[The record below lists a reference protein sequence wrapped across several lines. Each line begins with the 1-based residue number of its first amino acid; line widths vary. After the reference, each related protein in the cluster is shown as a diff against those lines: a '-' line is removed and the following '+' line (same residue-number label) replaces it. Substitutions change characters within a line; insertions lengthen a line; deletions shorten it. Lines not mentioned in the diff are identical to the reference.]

1 MQIEDNVIF
10 RNRQEATRK
19 QLEKMRAEDINF
31 ESMMEGND
39 SILPTNLQEPPPPLT
54 NIEKQN
60 TEKITSSS
68 RLKSGIKKNS
78 TFFFLIF

>member
-1 MQIEDNVIF
+1 
-10 RNRQEATRK
+10 
-19 QLEKMRAEDINF
+19 MRAEDVNF

-60 TEKITSSS
+60 TEKITPSN
-68 RLKSGIKKNS
+68 RLKSGIKYI
-78 TFFFLIF
+78 FLSNILKKIFSMIHNLDYNYRNN

>member
-1 MQIEDNVIF
+1 
-10 RNRQEATRK
+10 
-19 QLEKMRAEDINF
+19 MRAEDVNF

-60 TEKITSSS
+60 TEKITPSS
-68 RLKSGIKKNS
+68 RLKSGIKYI
-78 TFFFLIF
+78 FLSNILKKIFSMIHSLDLK

>member
-1 MQIEDNVIF
+1 
-10 RNRQEATRK
+10 
-19 QLEKMRAEDINF
+19 MRAEDVNF

-60 TEKITSSS
+60 TEKITPSS
-68 RLKSGIKKNS
+68 RLKSGIKYI
-78 TFFFLIF
+78 FLSNILKKIFSMIHNLDYNYRNN